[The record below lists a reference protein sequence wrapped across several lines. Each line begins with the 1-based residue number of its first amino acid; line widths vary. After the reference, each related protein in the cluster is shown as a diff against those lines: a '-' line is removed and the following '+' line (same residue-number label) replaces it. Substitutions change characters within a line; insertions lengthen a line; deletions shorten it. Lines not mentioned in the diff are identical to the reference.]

1 MLEALAAR
9 GWTVEASQAT
19 FYIWCRA
26 PDGDDLGLTERLMR
40 VGLVVTPGSWLG
52 PGGEGYVRWAL
63 VPTLE
68 SCRAAAT
75 RLGHLE

>member
-19 FYIWCRA
+19 FYIWCRV

-52 PGGEGYVRWAL
+52 PGGRGYVRWAL
-63 VPTLE
+63 VPTLS
-68 SCRAAAT
+68 SCRTAAE
-75 RLGHLE
+75 RLARFA